1 MAARRARNH
10 WARGVALGLSLL
22 VFSFVFHGVS
32 HVHQN
37 GQDEAA
43 CQTCQA
49 AHVGIYPAVSA
60 PILPTPLL
68 AAGRVQALTLVLA
81 DTPVSPDRPSRA
93 PPSVS

>member
-1 MAARRARNH
+1 MANRRAWNG

-22 VFSFVFHGVS
+22 VFSLVFHGVS
-32 HVHQN
+32 HVHRN

-60 PILPTPLL
+60 PTLPTPLP
-68 AAGRVQALTLVLA
+68 AAGRVQALILVLA
-81 DTPVSPDRPSRA
+81 DAPVSLDRPSRA
-93 PPSVS
+93 PPSAS